1 MSLRGVVEVAEG
13 SKMLLEGVCEEKA
26 LGDCIGELERMF
38 GEGKIGLEGLMKG
51 VRKLEEDRFMA
62 RWIVR
67 RAMATEGGK
76 R

>member
-1 MSLRGVVEVAEG
+1 
-13 SKMLLEGVCEEKA
+13 
-26 LGDCIGELERMF
+26 MF